1 MKISS
6 EKFAALLSAGLLAF
20 TLSACGA
27 DDDTT
32 PAPEE
37 ETSQEQF
44 DTFEDEDS
52 GPDQSGS
59 PLDED
64 GAPGTDPG
72 EDPDVAPEEGETDD
86 MGSPQNEETQDDDG
100 GGY

>member
-27 DDDTT
+27 EDDPP

-37 ETSQEQF
+37 ETSQF

-72 EDPDVAPEEGETDD
+72 EDPDVAPEEGESDD
-86 MGSPQNEETQDDDG
+86 MGSPQNEETQDDDV